1 MYRHEAGPKDKN
13 AQERIKH
20 ESPVLWMKAVF
31 ACVSPQLELITLS
44 VDLKG
49 PQLLNHC
56 VSESW

>member
-13 AQERIKH
+13 ARERIKY
-20 ESPVLWMKAVF
+20 ESPVWWMNAVF
-31 ACVSPQLELITLS
+31 ACVSLQLELITQS

-49 PQLLNHC
+49 PQLLTHC